1 MISEIFDE
9 LVVDVGDPG
18 FEPDGDV
25 LEQEVNGLLF
35 FEDRLQLD
43 ELIGLE
49 FFEYIGLF
57 DEFVSF
63 LHTDFVDFP
72 HKHPGHFTSA
82 LLTLPKGVVV
92 VHDYDYLAGHWL
104 YLSLLYRFLI
114 LFIYI
119 ISLIGL
125 FKSEH
130 QSFL

>member
-9 LVVDVGDPG
+9 LVVDVRDPG
-18 FEPDGDV
+18 FKPDGNV
-25 LEQEVNGLLF
+25 LKQEVNGLLF
-35 FEDRLQLD
+35 FEYRLQLN

-49 FFEYIGLF
+49 FFEYIGF
-57 DEFVSF
+57 FEEFVSL
-63 LHTDFVDFP
+63 LHTDLINFP
-72 HKHPGHFTSA
+72 DKHSAHFTSA
-82 LLTLPKGVVV
+82 LLTLSKGVVV
-92 VHDYDYLAGHWL
+92 VHDYDYLTGHWL
-104 YLSLLYRFLI
+104 YLSLLYRFVI